1 MCQDFER
8 WLWYWTGIPP
18 QIHYFWPLSQTD
30 HQMAAQY
37 SSEIH
42 LHQKRLKES
51 QLVNKRIILLQL
63 ISFSVTRINLTPLG
77 CWSTAPPPP
86 KKKGLPWRS
95 TTTYIEFVHLA
106 GEMHCEGKVSC
117 LTRTWS
123 LHWHNNLPTTNS
135 ATLSTNYPTDQLTLI
150 NSLVYQSYWQ
160 VDNDKLIRSVG
171 ELTTLKGVYEL
182 TNSVCKLVVGE
193 LTCQQSDWLQP
204 KKTTQLLNC
213 GRPWSNEAIYWQPLA
228 KSNRR
233 IILVILF
240 IIQHTIQGQ

>member
-1 MCQDFER
+1 M
-8 WLWYWTGIPP
+8 
-18 QIHYFWPLSQTD
+18 
-30 HQMAAQY
+30 
-37 SSEIH
+37 
-42 LHQKRLKES
+42 
-51 QLVNKRIILLQL
+51 LVHC
-63 ISFSVTRINLTPLG
+63 TP
-77 CWSTAPPPP
+77 PPPP
-86 KKKGLPWRS
+86 KKKKRLPWRS
-95 TTTYIEFVHLA
+95 TTTYIKFVHLA

-117 LTRTWS
+117 LTNTWP
-123 LHWHNNLPTTNS
+123 LHWHNYL
-135 ATLSTNYPTDQLTLI
+135 TDQLNSI

-240 IIQHTIQGQ
+240 IIHHIIQGQ